1 MPWNKDQMHEKIS
14 KRKFRSNFFQLNLF
28 CQLWHILPAYTW
40 DRNPNFV
47 LTQLQLWD
55 MIAHISPG
63 KQARK
68 WQIINIKWYNRT
80 DWSTLL
86 SQTAKK
92 TKFVN
97 LCWNS
102 IEANFVVLY
111 YYKSCNFRIN
121 ASLHCKCCDF
131 GILKNWKSSQIF
143 CITT

>member
-55 MIAHISPG
+55 MIAHISLG

-68 WQIINIKWYNRT
+68 WQIININSDRIEQIDLHCCLKPPRRPNLSIYVEIR
-80 DWSTLL
+80 SRPILL
-86 SQTAKK
+86 YCIITKVATSKNQT
-92 TKFVN
+92 
-97 LCWNS
+97 
-102 IEANFVVLY
+102 
-111 YYKSCNFRIN
+111 NFRLVFV
-121 ASLHCKCCDF
+121 SVKQL
-131 GILKNWKSSQIF
+131 LYPR
-143 CITT
+143 